1 MTIQVKPDRE
11 FIAAMQEAGGD
22 ALKQC
27 YQCATC
33 SVACP
38 LSTDGDPFPRR
49 EMIYA
54 QWGLKDKLTGDPNV
68 YLCHQCGDC
77 TALCPRGARPGDVLG
92 AVRAYAYTALGWP
105 RCLAKLC
112 TSAKNLWILCL
123 IQTAAIFFMWL
134 ISGGMR
140 LPSDA
145 DFARHGYQH
154 FFGSGFICLL
164 SKNVVFID
172 IIMLACLAIALYSFY
187 RGVTAMWRGMKASIK
202 DSSLA
207 YRPGCFQFLTEFLW
221 PSVVEIVKHT
231 RFEECKAN
239 YDRVRGHKPLM
250 WAFIGLFAVTCYS
263 FFTADILGI
272 IWPELHGPIH
282 MWNPMKWLANVAGVA
297 MIYGT
302 VALWMNRRK
311 MEDDGSAKDTFYD
324 WFYLWII
331 AGVGVTGMGA
341 EIARLLGAQAL
352 GYIIYFLH
360 LVSVAMLFL
369 YLPYSKFAHVVYRT
383 VAYCFDHYRKSAYV
397 NNPLND

>member
-1 MTIQVKPDRE
+1 MTMQVQPDRA
-11 FIAAMQEAGGD
+11 FIAAMKEAGGD

-38 LSTDGDPFPRR
+38 LSQDGEPFPRR

-54 QWGLKDKLTGDPNV
+54 QWGLKDKLMGDPNV

-92 AVRAYAYTALGWP
+92 AVRAYAYTAFGWP
-105 RCLAKLC
+105 QGLAKLC

-123 IQTAAIFFMWL
+123 IPTAVIFFLWL

-140 LPSDA
+140 LPGDA
-145 DFARHGYQH
+145 EFARHGYQH

-164 SKNVVFID
+164 SKNVIFID
-172 IIMLACLAIALYSFY
+172 IIMLTCLAIAAFSFY
-187 RGVTAMWRGMKASIK
+187 KGVTAMWRGMKASIK
-202 DSSLA
+202 DSAVA
-207 YRPGCFQFLTEFLW
+207 YRPGCYQFLTEFLW
-221 PSVVEIVKHT
+221 PSIVEIVKHS

-250 WAFIGLFAVTCYS
+250 WAFIGLFIVTCYS

-282 MWNPMKWLANVAGVA
+282 MWNPMKWLANVAGIA

-341 EIARLLGAQAL
+341 EIARLLGAQSL

-360 LVSVAMLFL
+360 LVSVAMMFL

-383 VAYCFDHYRKSAYV
+383 VAYCFDRYRNSAYV